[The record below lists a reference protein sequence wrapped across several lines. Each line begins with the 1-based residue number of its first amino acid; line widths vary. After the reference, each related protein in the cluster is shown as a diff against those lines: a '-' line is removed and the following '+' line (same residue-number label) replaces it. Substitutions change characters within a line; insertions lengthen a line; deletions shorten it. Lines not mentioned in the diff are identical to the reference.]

1 MAKDDFFILNKFV
14 TAEIDAR
21 VEKFLKQKVAQAGK
35 IDPLFQ
41 SLLEETERVARLG
54 GKRLRPTLA
63 VVGYRAA
70 GGKNDDLVLDAAVAL
85 ELLHVFMCVHDD
97 IMDRDDQRH
106 GGLNIT
112 GRYKEILNGL
122 EDESERTHVSQ
133 SMSLL
138 AGDLL
143 LTFVYEVI
151 GMLGVSA
158 ETRLQL
164 MERVHTTCFDT
175 VGGQQLDVLY
185 PFEGELSV
193 ERLLRIPYHKT
204 SIYTFVSPLLFG
216 AMLAGGVNSRVY
228 DSLYK
233 YGEKLGITFQIIDDI
248 LGIFGASETTGKS
261 TISDIRD
268 NKPTI
273 LRHYAFELSNAAQL
287 EVLRSS
293 FGKVSASNN
302 DLAAVKKAM
311 TENGARSRAYELAE
325 DYATQAKSAITSL
338 KADAPLQHA
347 QLVALAD
354 FCLTRDH

>member
-1 MAKDDFFILNKFV
+1 MARDDFFVLNKFV
-14 TAEIDAR
+14 TAEIDVR
-21 VEKFLKQKVAQAGK
+21 VEKFLKQKVASAGK

-41 SLLEETERVARLG
+41 CLLEETERVARLG

-70 GGKNDDLVLDAAVAL
+70 GGKNDELVLNAAVAL

-97 IMDRDDQRH
+97 IIDRDDQRH

-112 GRYKEILNGL
+112 GRYNEILSKV
-122 EDESERTHVSQ
+122 EDESERTHLAQ

-151 GMLGVSA
+151 GALDVSA
-158 ETRLQL
+158 EMRLQL
-164 MERVHTTCFDT
+164 MARVHTTCFDT

-185 PFEGELSV
+185 PFEGELST
-193 ERLLRIPYHKT
+193 ERLLKIPYHKT

-216 AMLAGGVNSRVY
+216 AMLAGGVDNTVH
-228 DSLYK
+228 DSLYE
-233 YGEKLGITFQIIDDI
+233 YGEKLGITFQIVDDI
-248 LGIFGASETTGKS
+248 LGIFGSSEATGKS
-261 TISDIRD
+261 TLSDIRD

-273 LRHYAFELSNAAQL
+273 LRHYGFELSNTAQL

-293 FGKVSASNN
+293 FGKTSAGNN
-302 DLAAVKKAM
+302 DLAAVKKVI
-311 TENGARSRAYELAE
+311 TENGARARTYGLAE
-325 DYATQAKSAITSL
+325 DYATQAKLAITSL
-338 KADAPLQHA
+338 KAAAPLQYA

>member
-1 MAKDDFFILNKFV
+1 MAQDDFFVLNKHV
-14 TAEIDAR
+14 TAEIDTR
-21 VEKFLKQKVAQAGK
+21 VEKFLKQKVALAGK

-41 SLLEETERVARLG
+41 QLLEETERVARLG

-70 GGKNDDLVLDAAVAL
+70 GGKNDELVLNAAVAL

-97 IMDRDDQRH
+97 IIDRDNQRH
-106 GGLNIT
+106 GGLNIN
-112 GRYKEILNGL
+112 GRYNDILGQV
-122 EDESERTHVSQ
+122 EDESERTHLAQ

-151 GMLGVSA
+151 GELDVSA
-158 ETRLQL
+158 ETRLRL
-164 MERVHTTCFDT
+164 MDRVNTTCFDT

-185 PFEGELSV
+185 PLEGELGV

-204 SIYTFVSPLLFG
+204 SIYTFVNPLLFG
-216 AMLAGGVNSRVY
+216 AMLAGGVDSRVH

-248 LGIFGASETTGKS
+248 LGIFGAVEATGKS
-261 TISDIRD
+261 TLSDIRD

-273 LRHYAFELSNAAQL
+273 LRHYGFELSNTTQL

-293 FGKVSASNN
+293 FGKSSAGNN
-302 DLAAVKKAM
+302 DLAAVKQVM
-311 TENGARSRAYELAE
+311 TENGARARTFKLAE
-325 DYATQAKSAITSL
+325 KHATQAKSAISL
-338 KADAPLQHA
+338 LKKGAPLQYA

-354 FCLTRDH
+354 FCLNRDH